1 MDAQT
6 LINVGAGAVLAT
18 IGWLCRT
25 LWDAVER
32 LKSDVKDIEICL
44 PSNYV
49 RKKDMSD
56 LKHDME
62 ARFDKLEAMLARIF
76 EKLDQ
81 KQDK

>member
-1 MDAQT
+1 MDGQMI
-6 LINVGAGAVLAT
+6 INLLAGSALAV
-18 IGWLCRT
+18 IGWFARQ
-25 LWDAVER
+25 LWDAVEI
-32 LKSDVKDIEICL
+32 LKSDIKHIEICL

-62 ARFDKLEAMLARIF
+62 VRFDKLEAMLARIF